1 MKVVFDSSTFAKRY
15 VEEKGSQ
22 KVAEIC
28 EETTSLGV
36 SVILVP
42 EIISGL
48 TRCRRENK
56 LSEDDYN
63 LVKERLIQDVLDAQI
78 INLTPEV
85 ITCSISLLENN
96 VLRAMDALHIACAI
110 EWGAQNF
117 VSSDKQ
123 QIKAAKKA
131 GLHVTVIE

>member
-1 MKVVFDSSTFAKRY
+1 MKVVFDSSSFAKRY
-15 VEEKGSQ
+15 VEEEGSQ
-22 KVAEIC
+22 KVEEIC
-28 EETTSLGV
+28 NKATSLGV

-48 TRCRRENK
+48 ARYRRENK
-56 LSEDDYN
+56 LSEYDYN
-63 LVKERLIQDVLDAQI
+63 LVKDKLIQDVKDVQI
-78 INLTPEV
+78 INLTPKV
-85 ITCSISLLENN
+85 ITCSIFLLENS

-123 QIKAAKKA
+123 QSKAAKKA
-131 GLHVTVIE
+131 GLNVTVIR